1 MDRGAR
7 TVDPSHLLSRIS
19 FPEFLDQVQD
29 GLYIIDE
36 KRTIVFW
43 NRAAEELTGFSAA
56 SMVGMTCLDA
66 DLLGHRTV
74 HGERLC
80 QDGTCPLQRSMI
92 RGAGGTLPQLLLMN
106 TASGRP
112 LPISLSVGPLQGPD
126 GASIGAI
133 ALFRSMREEYQQ
145 RTLAIEIQ
153 KRMITQQGFCRNGV
167 RVQTVYAPVDEIGGD
182 FLEAFFLDER
192 TLIATVADATG
203 HGISAS
209 LFTMVYKTLL
219 HSSFSGRRGRAR
231 SWQA

>member
-7 TVDPSHLLSRIS
+7 IVDPSSLLSRIS

-29 GLYIIDE
+29 GLFIIDAS
-36 KRTIVFW
+36 RAIVFW

-106 TASGRP
+106 TAPGRP
-112 LPISLSVGPLQGPD
+112 LPISLSVGPL
-126 GASIGAI
+126 
-133 ALFRSMREEYQQ
+133 
-145 RTLAIEIQ
+145 
-153 KRMITQQGFCRNGV
+153 
-167 RVQTVYAPVDEIGGD
+167 
-182 FLEAFFLDER
+182 
-192 TLIATVADATG
+192 
-203 HGISAS
+203 
-209 LFTMVYKTLL
+209 
-219 HSSFSGRRGRAR
+219 
-231 SWQA
+231 